1 VKDKFFSTRKDEKEI
16 LQLKKFKSK
25 IPIAT
30 IIQCVCDEFRC
41 IEDQA
46 KIKGSKNNK
55 VRAIAMYLA
64 RDLSGLTG
72 KDLAVL
78 FDGISGAVITMNYN
92 QINVELMRNNK
103 LHDKIATLKKQLLN
117 I

>member
-1 VKDKFFSTRKDEKEI
+1 
-16 LQLKKFKSK
+16 
-25 IPIAT
+25 
-30 IIQCVCDEFRC
+30 
-41 IEDQA
+41 
-46 KIKGSKNNK
+46 
-55 VRAIAMYLA
+55 MYLA
-64 RDLSGLTG
+64 RDLSGLSG

>member
-1 VKDKFFSTRKDEKEI
+1 MKDKFLSTRKDEKEI
-16 LQLKKFKSK
+16 LQLNKLKSK

-41 IEDQA
+41 SEDQA

-64 RDLSGLTG
+64 RDLSGVSG
-72 KDLAVL
+72 KDLGVF

-92 QINVELMRNNK
+92 QINVELMRNKK
-103 LHDKIATLKKQLLN
+103 LHD
-117 I
+117 